1 MAEYEITLYIVKYQ
15 VMLRE
20 GKRERKKEGE
30 KEVEREGNR
39 RKTVRERRET
49 AELSLP
55 LSRHLKSK
63 CFIKLQSQLLVWPEV

>member
-1 MAEYEITLYIVKYQ
+1 M
-15 VMLRE
+15 
-20 GKRERKKEGE
+20 ERKKE
-30 KEVEREGNR
+30 KEG
-39 RKTVRERRET
+39 RKQKENRERRET

>member
-1 MAEYEITLYIVKYQ
+1 MYIVKYHSDAERRQ
-15 VMLRE
+15 E
-20 GKRERKKEGE
+20 GKKEGRR
-30 KEVEREGNR
+30 KREGNR
-39 RKTVRERRET
+39 RKTARERKET

>member
-1 MAEYEITLYIVKYQ
+1 
-15 VMLRE
+15 MLRE
-20 GKRERKKEGE
+20 GKSERKKKGEGRR
-30 KEVEREGNR
+30 KGSREGGNR

-63 CFIKLQSQLLVWPEV
+63 CFIKLQSQQLLVWPEV